1 MLAYQDQIESSLIG
15 TRMLCL
21 GLIWKNITQR
31 KSEIKSSKIAKI
43 PAVFITLIHLGI
55 YNEQG
60 HARKQGLV
68 VVESTIQNSK
78 FWQKVVI

>member
-1 MLAYQDQIESSLIG
+1 MS
-15 TRMLCL
+15 R
-21 GLIWKNITQR
+21 LIWKDIIQDENQ
-31 KSEIKSSKIAKI
+31 IKSSKIAKML
-43 PAVFITLIHLGI
+43 AVFITLIHLGI

-60 HARKQGLV
+60 QARKQGLA